1 MFEILGVILVVILL
15 VPFLRT
21 SKYKEIERQQA
32 LRRAASRLQ
41 EKQRRFSS

>member
-1 MFEILGVILVVILL
+1 MFEILGVVLVVILL
-15 VPFLRT
+15 IPLFKT

-41 EKQRRFSS
+41 EKQRHFSS